1 MSSIGPT
8 GSTPTPLPAAGA
20 PAPAAA
26 AAAPPPLPPIF
37 QQAFSGAGLAGALG
51 LAPPRSP
58 GNTEALFLEITGKLE
73 SARSENEE
81 SGDTSKSEKRRTDF
95 ASAAAILNLM
105 NEITQIIQVNQ
116 DNVAKQNSTIDQLN
130 EQKKPLE
137 DEKSSLESRISSN
150 EGKIS
155 SEEGT
160 ISDLK
165 ALNVLY
171 EIAKALSTDPDVKAS
186 YSNLIAANNSS
197 ISAAE
202 ARIAGYE
209 AEISGWQSRINTIDG
224 ELSALDS
231 QIDAAETSKK
241 NSETEIERQ
250 RNRYNDVLLTLMPL
264 AVAMMLGLSS
274 EAAREAA
281 KNPEVLTEFD
291 RVGQQALNET
301 NRVPAQE
308 LDFEQFRGKVM
319 EGNTLDP
326 SRADRVSFRFASF
339 VSSVQAA
346 FAGLDT
352 LGQMADLAT
361 SGAAPTINGRERIA
375 I

>member
-95 ASAAAILNLM
+95 ASAAAILNQLL
-105 NEITQIIQVNQ
+105 NITNSIQVQQ
-116 DNVAKQNSTIDQLN
+116 DNVKKQDEKVADLK
-130 EQKKPLE
+130 EQKEPLVAE
-137 DEKSSLESRISSN
+137 RDSKQASINANRDGIAYESGLIASRRASIATY
-150 EGKIS
+150 EA
-155 SEEGT
+155 
-160 ISDLK
+160 LK
-165 ALNVLY
+165 AATTDPNTIAFYNSQIASLNGLINLAQSLINQYQANINVLQPQVDALNTQIASIDA
-171 EIAKALSTDPDVKAS
+171 EIA
-186 YSNLIAANNSS
+186 
-197 ISAAE
+197 AAE
-202 ARIAGYE
+202 ASKADSLNQIANLQDSY
-209 AEISGWQSRINTIDG
+209 NTIM
-224 ELSALDS
+224 
-231 QIDAAETSKK
+231 
-241 NSETEIERQ
+241 
-250 RNRYNDVLLTLMPL
+250 LTLFPM
-264 AVAMMLGLSS
+264 AIAMMLGLSS
-274 EAAREAA
+274 AAAREAA
-281 KNPEVLTEFD
+281 ENPEVLTEFD
-291 RVGQQALNET
+291 RVGQEALNET
-301 NRVPAQE
+301 NRIPNQE
-308 LDFEQFRGKVM
+308 LDFEQLRGKVM

-361 SGAAPTINGRERIA
+361 SGGTPPVNGRDRIA